1 MSAADFAHH
10 DDMRP
15 LEPTAWMSRRDDAL
29 TQWQSATPVLPHL
42 TREDLRASREEL
54 LAALNAAR
62 AETIEAFAIAD
73 DLFDRLKARHQTTTT
88 KKETTK

>member
-1 MSAADFAHH
+1 MSAADFVHH

-54 LAALNAAR
+54 LAALDAERAANAVAWGLV
-62 AETIEAFAIAD
+62 D
-73 DLFDRLKARHQTTTT
+73 DLFDRLKGRHLPTTQ
-88 KKETTK
+88 KETTT

>member
-1 MSAADFAHH
+1 MSAADFVH
-10 DDMRP
+10 
-15 LEPTAWMSRRDDAL
+15 RDDDL
-29 TQWQSATPVLPHL
+29 TAAHRSDHTIAPSYRTSATPSLPHV
-42 TREDLRASREEL
+42 TSDELRASREEL